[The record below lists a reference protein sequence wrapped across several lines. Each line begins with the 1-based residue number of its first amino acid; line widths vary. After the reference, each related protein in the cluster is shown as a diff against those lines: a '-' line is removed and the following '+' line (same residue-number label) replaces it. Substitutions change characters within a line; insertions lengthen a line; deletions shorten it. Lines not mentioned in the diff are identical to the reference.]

1 MQSNDPTL
9 VDQNAKIPLR
19 LIQNGNK
26 QSREARMSSV
36 AKTKPTRSE
45 AWQEDRRHC
54 LHPFHHFASFD
65 AEGSLVMEKG
75 AGCYITDENGKEY
88 FDAVGGMW
96 CTNIG
101 LGREE
106 MANAIAEQVRTM
118 AYANPFVDMTNV
130 PAATLAAKLAE
141 LAPGD
146 LNHVFFTN
154 GGSTANDTA
163 YRIIR
168 MFQHARG
175 KPQKRHVLSRLDSYH
190 GGTYLAASIGGKPG
204 DRIGEF
210 DYITDWVHHLS
221 SPNLYRAPEH
231 ITTDTEF
238 CDYLVDEMESKILDV
253 DPDNIAAFYA
263 EPLLGSG
270 GVIVPP
276 ENYNKRTWELCRK
289 YDILYVADEVV
300 TAFGRLG
307 HWFVSKEMFDIQPDI
322 ITCAKG
328 LSSGYLPLGAVI
340 FSDHMYEAM
349 ANNDERYFA
358 AGYTYTGHPVAC
370 VAALKNIEIMERE
383 KLFDN
388 VNEVGAYFE
397 EQLHTLLDLPI
408 VGDIR
413 GRKFMM
419 CVVNVCNKEAKEFF
433 PADVNIGKRI
443 SNHAEDLGLLVRP
456 IVDLNVMSPPLTMT
470 KKDVDF
476 VVATLRKS
484 IELTMEE
491 LREQGLWQD

>member
-1 MQSNDPTL
+1 MSNEPQVLDT
-9 VDQNAKIPLR
+9 
-19 LIQNGNK
+19 GH
-26 QSREARMSSV
+26 M
-36 AKTKPTRSE
+36 TTE
-45 AWQEDRRHC
+45 AWKQDRRHC
-54 LHPFHHFASFD
+54 LHPFTHFASFNE
-65 AEGSLVMEKG
+65 EGSLVMQRG
-75 AGCYITDENGKEY
+75 TGCYISDEAGNDY

-106 MANAIAEQVRTM
+106 MAEAIAEQVKKL
-118 AYANPFVDMTNV
+118 AYSNPFTDMTNE
-130 PAATLAAKLAE
+130 PAAKLAGKLAE

-146 LNHVFFTN
+146 LNHVFFTC
-154 GGSTANDTA
+154 GGSTANDIA

-168 MFQHARG
+168 MYQNARG
-175 KPQKRHVLSRLDSYH
+175 KPQKRHILSRTDSYH
-190 GGTYLAASIGGKPG
+190 GTTFLAASIGGKPD
-204 DRIGEF
+204 DRISEF

-221 SPNLYRAPEH
+221 SPNIYRAPEG
-231 ITTDTEF
+231 ITSEKDF
-238 CDYLVDEMESKILDV
+238 CDHLVSEMEQKILEIGADK
-253 DPDNIAAFYA
+253 IAAFYA

-276 ENYNKRTWELCRK
+276 TGYNKRTWELCKK

-307 HWFVSKEMFDIQPDI
+307 HWFVSEEMFGIQPDI

-328 LSSGYLPLGAVI
+328 LSSGYLPLGAAI
-340 FSDHMYEAM
+340 FSDEIYDVMS
-349 ANNDERYFA
+349 NDDDRCFA

-388 VNEVGAYFE
+388 VNEVGPYFE

-413 GRKFMM
+413 GKKFMM
-419 CVVNVCNKEAKEFF
+419 CVVNVMDKESKEFF
-433 PADVNIGKRI
+433 PPEVNIGKRI
-443 SNHAEDLGLLVRP
+443 SNHAEELGLIVRP
-456 IVDLNVMSPPLTMT
+456 MADLNVMSPPLTMT
-470 KKDVDF
+470 KDDVDL
-476 VVATLRKS
+476 VVSRLRKA
-484 IELTMEE
+484 IELTT
-491 LREQGLWQD
+491 QDLEAEGVL